1 MAIISVSLNDTI
13 LKEIKRIQE
22 EQGYSGRSEV
32 IRAGTRLLISEFKNT
47 EKFSGKINSILLVI
61 HSHDTENIVSGI
73 KHKYE
78 DVTTTQI
85 HSHLKNNKCL
95 EIFVLEGES
104 DRIKEMLKQFQTN
117 RKMDLTKLIVP

>member
-1 MAIISVSLNDTI
+1 MTIISVSLNDTI
-13 LKEIKRIQE
+13 LQEIDRIQHE
-22 EQGYSGRSEV
+22 HGYSGRSEV
-32 IRAGTRLLISEFKNT
+32 IRAGTRLLISEYKDT
-47 EKFSGKINSILLVI
+47 EKLSSKINSILLLI
-61 HSHDTENIVSGI
+61 HSHDAESTVSEI

-117 RKMDLTKLIVP
+117 RKMDLVKLIVP